1 MYSAEYELNV
11 DGEQSIINHQASAR
25 VTDHFR
31 FINLSSESPMSLEK
45 LPPKVEH
52 AEVRSTVV
60 LRCNSDLYPATFHWS
75 KEQGT
80 LSAEQDI
87 SSVRIAKLFKI
98 S

>member
-1 MYSAEYELNV
+1 
-11 DGEQSIINHQASAR
+11 
-25 VTDHFR
+25 
-31 FINLSSESPMSLEK
+31 MSLEK

-87 SSVRIAKLFKI
+87 SSVR
-98 S
+98 